1 MKNSEDAELLSG
13 RQGTFRSHGQNSF
26 RAETDLEALQAWL
39 NRKSRS
45 RIAKT
50 TLDTYRREAERFML
64 WALTE
69 RKTALSS
76 IGPPDLAAYEAF
88 LSAPPARWR
97 SKAPVRHASIQW
109 RPLRGPLGPNSIAV
123 AMKVLGL
130 LYRDWCEAGYLCA
143 DPTMECKPNT
153 MPQPKYWL
161 TSKDCKRPAIP
172 S

>member
-88 LSAPPARWR
+88 LSAPPARCD
-97 SKAPVRHASIQW
+97 VSIGCSPGRVWETGVTTLQ
-109 RPLRGPLGPNSIAV
+109 NSQRNPP
-123 AMKVLGL
+123 G
-130 LYRDWCEAGYLCA
+130 
-143 DPTMECKPNT
+143 
-153 MPQPKYWL
+153 
-161 TSKDCKRPAIP
+161 
-172 S
+172 